1 MGFFKSFFSQTRKPE
16 GVLGAFMLRTMN
28 PGHAK
33 LADWGMGF
41 LPEFSPARVADLG
54 CGGGRNLAAL
64 LERYPTAMADG
75 VDYSSLSVQKTAE
88 RNKAAVQVGRCRV
101 YQGNVSALPL
111 SSETCD
117 LATAFETVYFWPGLE
132 KCFAE
137 VHRILKP
144 DGVFLIVN
152 ESDGEDETGKKFEGI
167 IDGMKIYTGGE
178 LKAALRAAGFA
189 SVKVLRHERKPWIAV
204 LASKAERPEWEQKP
218 MKADYKNWVPKGM
231 LTGFAVGSGALA
243 LGAAGLGVFSKSKG
257 TRALAALAGVGA
269 AGCGAFAAWCVFAR
283 GQFSYDGKRQLSK
296 QIVEGTAE
304 YVTLPDG
311 GVGLDVGCGSGAL
324 TIACAKRNPRARMVG
339 CDAWGPEYASFS
351 RELCEQNAA
360 AEGAENTE
368 FRVGNAKKLPF
379 ADESFDAVTSNYVY
393 HNVMGADRQKLLLE
407 TLRVLKK
414 GGTFAIHDIMSPA
427 RYGDM
432 QMFCDKLR
440 TMGYERAELIDTA
453 NGRFMSRAEART
465 LFLTGSTLLV
475 GKK

>member
-88 RNKAAVQVGRCRV
+88 RNKAAVQAGRCRV

-178 LKAALRAAGFA
+178 LKAALRAVGFA

-231 LTGFAVGSGALA
+231 LTGFAV
-243 LGAAGLGVFSKSKG
+243 
-257 TRALAALAGVGA
+257 
-269 AGCGAFAAWCVFAR
+269 
-283 GQFSYDGKRQLSK
+283 
-296 QIVEGTAE
+296 
-304 YVTLPDG
+304 
-311 GVGLDVGCGSGAL
+311 GSGAL

-432 QMFCDKLR
+432 QVFCDKLR